1 MSGNCSLELPYPKV
15 IGQVTQRE
23 IEKLYDLY
31 AGRFSEMTAI
41 TSYTYQSV
49 ITSGMPLSELLE
61 EISVVEMRH
70 LQMLA
75 EVLVTFGADPIFA
88 GAHNYF
94 TCSYTNYCKS
104 VREFL
109 TTNIDGELSA
119 REEYLAL
126 ANTTQNSSLCEL
138 LTRIAMDEEMHAQL
152 LKTAYEELF
161 LEPPQI

>member
-75 EVLVTFGADPIFA
+75 SLVEYSLFCGLHIPYSFLGAK
-88 GAHNYF
+88 YL
-94 TCSYTNYCKS
+94 KS
-104 VREFL
+104 VIK
-109 TTNIDGELSA
+109 TN
-119 REEYLAL
+119 
-126 ANTTQNSSLCEL
+126 
-138 LTRIAMDEEMHAQL
+138 
-152 LKTAYEELF
+152 LKMFGLKKYTPNILV
-161 LEPPQI
+161 LNG